1 MRLTLQGVASMSRV
15 MKEAVFNLTELHK
28 RLGQIV
34 QTVALSNKHY
44 LVKKGGLPAIV
55 MMSYAEYE
63 RIRRELA
70 LEALNQAVRTF
81 GPEAERQGLTEEQ
94 LVEDMKQIRKQ
105 VYQ

>member
-1 MRLTLQGVASMSRV
+1 MARV
-15 MKEAVFNLTELHK
+15 KNELVFNLTELHK

-63 RIRRELA
+63 RMRKDAAIQT
-70 LEALNQAVRTF
+70 LNQSVRML
-81 GPEAERQGLTEEQ
+81 GPEAERQGLTEEHA
-94 LVEDMKQIRKQ
+94 VEDMRQVRRQ
-105 VYQ
+105 VYQELYDKSST